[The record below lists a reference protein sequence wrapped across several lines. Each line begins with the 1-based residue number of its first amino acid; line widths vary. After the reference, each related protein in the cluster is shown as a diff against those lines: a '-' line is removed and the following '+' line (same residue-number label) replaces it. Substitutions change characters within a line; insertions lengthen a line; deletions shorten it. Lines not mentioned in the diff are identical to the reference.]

1 MNLAAGAGLWAAFLF
16 GLLQNAPL
24 PLSSGDFPTAER
36 IETGRV
42 TVAPGDV
49 LEYRIRLLPLA
60 SFPALPAPVAAQL
73 YRHGCMIPQ
82 SFEAREPENV
92 IHGAFRGSGSD
103 DWAVLCSVS
112 GTTTLYVFFA
122 GQYDAPLALRSQPD
136 TAWLGTEP
144 GGSIFSSAWGIAL
157 RHSTELRAYP
167 EFRRLHADHDG
178 IEDARLERSSI
189 IHYCDDGKWI
199 VVDAGS

>member
-1 MNLAAGAGLWAAFLF
+1 MNLAAGAGFWAALLF

-24 PLSSGDFPTAER
+24 PPGDFPTAER

-42 TVAPGDV
+42 TVAPGDL

-73 YRHGCMIPQ
+73 SRRGCMIPQ
-82 SFEAREPENV
+82 SFEAQEPENI
-92 IHGAFRGSGSD
+92 IHGAFRTSGSD

-122 GQYDAPLALRSQPD
+122 DQSDTPLTLRSQPD

-144 GGSIFSSAWGIAL
+144 GSSVFSSAWGIAL
-157 RHSTELRAYP
+157 RRSAELRAYS

-178 IEDARLERSSI
+178 IEDARLERSST

-199 VVDAGS
+199 VVDAGN